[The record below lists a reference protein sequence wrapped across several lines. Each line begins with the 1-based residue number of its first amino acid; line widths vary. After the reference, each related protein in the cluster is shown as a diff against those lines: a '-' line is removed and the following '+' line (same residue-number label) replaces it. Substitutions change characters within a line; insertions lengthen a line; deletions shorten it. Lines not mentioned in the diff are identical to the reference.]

1 MAQIITIAHQKGG
14 VGKSTL
20 SLNLAYIFKQG
31 LSIGICDA
39 DLQGS
44 ISSILADEDDIE
56 LLPPPA
62 KWSDFKSYNHEII
75 IIDTPPYLSIQ
86 LPSLFEISDFVL
98 IPTKAGIFDLL
109 AIKSTIALVMQS
121 MHTNKLLQTGIV
133 FNMVKKNTL
142 LKNEL
147 ESMLS
152 NSTIQILDT
161 VITDRVSYSR
171 TLITKGVLQ
180 SKDNKAK
187 EEIISLADEIL
198 NKLGI

>member
-20 SLNLAYIFKQG
+20 SLNLAFIFKQG

-56 LLPPPA
+56 LLPLPVQ
-62 KWSDFKSYNHEII
+62 WSDFKGYKHEII
-75 IIDTPPYLSIQ
+75 IIDTPPYLSSQ

-98 IPTKAGIFDLL
+98 IPTKAGVFDLL
-109 AIKSTIALVMQS
+109 AIKSTIALVMQT
-121 MHTNKLLQTGIV
+121 MQTNKQLQTGIV

-161 VITDRVSYSR
+161 IITDRVSYSR

-180 SKDNKAK
+180 SKDTKAK